1 MTDKDKKEQSLHE
14 KLGAK
19 SNENEDVERDE
30 ELEEEISEAEQ
41 QLTEAQDK
49 LIRAHAEME
58 NIRRR
63 AERDVANAHKYA
75 LEKFVSSLLPVV
87 DSLEQALQHSFD
99 NDAAKAIHEG
109 IELTMKMFLDTLQK
123 IGVEQINPV
132 NDNFNPQ
139 FHEAMS
145 MIDHPDAE
153 PNTVVEVF
161 QKGYLLNGRLVRPA
175 RVIVVRES

>member
-1 MTDKDKKEQSLHE
+1 MTDKDNNEQSLHE

-19 SNENEDVERDE
+19 PTKENEVERDE
-30 ELEEEISEAEQ
+30 SLDEEISQAEQ
-41 QLTEAQDK
+41 QLNEAKDK

-75 LEKFVSSLLPVV
+75 LEKFISSLLPVV

-99 NDAAKAIHEG
+99 NDSAKAIHEG
-109 IELTMKMFLDTLQK
+109 IELTMKMFLDVLQK
-123 IGVEQINPV
+123 AGVEQVDPI

-145 MIDHPDAE
+145 IIEHPDAE
-153 PNTVVEVF
+153 PNTVIEVF

-175 RVIVVRES
+175 RVIVVKG

>member
-1 MTDKDKKEQSLHE
+1 MTDKDNKEQSLHE

-19 SNENEDVERDE
+19 PVKDGDVERDE
-30 ELEEEISEAEQ
+30 TLEEEISEAEQ
-41 QLTEAQDK
+41 QLSDAQDK

-87 DSLEQALQHSFD
+87 DSLEQALQHSCD
-99 NDAAKAIHEG
+99 DDSAKAIHEG
-109 IELTMKMFLDTLQK
+109 IELTMKMFLDTLK
-123 IGVEQINPV
+123 KSGVEQVDPI

-145 MIDHPDAE
+145 MVDHPDAE
-153 PNTVVEVF
+153 PNTVIEVF

-175 RVIVVRES
+175 RVIVAKG